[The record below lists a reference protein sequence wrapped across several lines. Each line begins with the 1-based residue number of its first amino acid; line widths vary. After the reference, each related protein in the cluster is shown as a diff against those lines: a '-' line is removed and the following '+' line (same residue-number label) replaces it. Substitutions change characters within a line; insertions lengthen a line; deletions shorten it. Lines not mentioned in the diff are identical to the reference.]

1 VLWVIGCGCVCA
13 KDPVAGGL
21 FLFQMKANTGMH
33 GKITG

>member
-1 VLWVIGCGCVCA
+1 VCA